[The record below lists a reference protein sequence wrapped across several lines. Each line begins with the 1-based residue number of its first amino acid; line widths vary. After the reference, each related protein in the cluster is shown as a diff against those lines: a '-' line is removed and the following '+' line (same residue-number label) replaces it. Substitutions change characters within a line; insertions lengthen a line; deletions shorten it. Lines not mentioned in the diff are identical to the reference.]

1 MPTITVNGSPLEVRR
16 DGFSLSYERSVDLA
30 RTPANA
36 LRVAVLGDP
45 KRIAEVRSVPM
56 SWTDAQSWLTY
67 DQSQV
72 SVAGDYITM
81 TAWCHV
87 EVHPL
92 PLGRGEVRLRLE
104 EV

>member
-1 MPTITVNGSPLEVRR
+1 MPTITVNGTPLDVRR
-16 DGFSLSYERSVDLA
+16 DGFSLFYERSVDLA

-36 LRVAVLGDP
+36 LRVAVLGNP
-45 KRIAEVRSVPM
+45 KRVAEVRSVPM
-56 SWTDAQSWLTY
+56 PWADAQSWLDY

-72 SVAGDYITM
+72 AVAGDYITM

-92 PLGRGEVRLRLE
+92 PLNRGEVRLRLE
-104 EV
+104 EI

>member
-1 MPTITVNGSPLEVRR
+1 MPTITVNGIPLNVRR

-36 LRVAVLGDP
+36 LWVAVLGNP
-45 KRIAEVRSVPM
+45 KRVAEVRSVPM
-56 SWTDAQSWLTY
+56 SWTDAQGWLSY

-87 EVHPL
+87 EIHPL
-92 PLGRGEVRLRLE
+92 PLNRGEVRLRLE